1 MWSVPYNRQ
10 LWRTWVAV
18 GLSSHT
24 NLPTYKEMYENEQDP
39 RFVRKKAGHRFEFSD
54 GKFAVIADMDGDATF
69 KPILRV
75 SLTSWSEEARIKVG
89 FMLAL
94 IFRLAL
100 FLLTMPCWEPTSE
113 KGSV

>member
-54 GKFAVIADMDGDATF
+54 GKFAVITDMDGDATF

-75 SLTSWSEEARIKVG
+75 S
-89 FMLAL
+89 
-94 IFRLAL
+94 
-100 FLLTMPCWEPTSE
+100 
-113 KGSV
+113 